1 MRSFM
6 YTIKVPVGLHAR
18 HAGLIVR
25 EARQYASDV
34 VIRFGEK
41 QADAKRVMALMTLG
55 IHQGDTIGVTVE
67 GEDEDLAASK
77 LKSFFFA
84 HM

>member
-1 MRSFM
+1 M

-25 EARQYASDV
+25 EARQYASV
-34 VIRFGEK
+34 VTLRLGEK
-41 QADAKRVMALMTLG
+41 EADAKRVMALMALG
-55 IHQGDTIGVTVE
+55 VHQGDTVAVTIE
-67 GEDEDLAASK
+67 GEDEDLAAGK

>member
-6 YTIKVPVGLHAR
+6 YTIKAPVGLHAR

-25 EARQYASDV
+25 EARDFVSAV
-34 VIRFGEK
+34 TVRFGEK
-41 QADAKRVMALMTLG
+41 EADAKRVMALMTLG
-55 IHQGDTIGVTVE
+55 VHQGDTIAVTIE
-67 GEDEDLAASK
+67 GEDEDQAAAK

>member
-6 YTIKVPVGLHAR
+6 YTIKAPVGLHAR
-18 HAGLIVR
+18 HAGLITR
-25 EARQYASDV
+25 EARDFVSDIK
-34 VIRFGEK
+34 IRFGEK
-41 QADAKRVMALMTLG
+41 EADAKRVMALMTLG
-55 IHQGDTIGVTVE
+55 IHQGDTIAVTIE
-67 GEDEDLAASK
+67 GEDEDLALSK

>member
-1 MRSFM
+1 MRFFM
-6 YTIKVPVGLHAR
+6 YTVKVPVGLHAR

-55 IHQGDTIGVTVE
+55 IHQGDTIAVSIE

>member
-25 EARQYASDV
+25 EARQFASDV
-34 VIRFGEK
+34 TLRFGKKE
-41 QADAKRVMALMTLG
+41 ADAKRVMALMALG
-55 IHQGDTIGVTVE
+55 VHQGDTVAVSIE

>member
-6 YTIKVPVGLHAR
+6 YTIKAPVGLHAR

-25 EARQYASDV
+25 EARDFVSDITV
-34 VIRFGEK
+34 RFGEK
-41 QADAKRVMALMTLG
+41 EADAKRVMALMTLG
-55 IHQGDTIGVTVE
+55 VHQGDTIAVTIE

>member
-25 EARQYASDV
+25 EARQFASAV
-34 VIRFGEK
+34 TLRFGEK
-41 QADAKRVMALMTLG
+41 EADAKRVMALMALG
-55 IHQGDTIGVTVE
+55 VHQGDTVAVSIE
-67 GEDEDLAASK
+67 GEDEDQAASK

>member
-1 MRSFM
+1 
-6 YTIKVPVGLHAR
+6 
-18 HAGLIVR
+18 
-25 EARQYASDV
+25 
-34 VIRFGEK
+34 
-41 QADAKRVMALMTLG
+41 MALMTLG
-55 IHQGDTIGVTVE
+55 IHQGDTIAVSIE

>member
-1 MRSFM
+1 M

-55 IHQGDTIGVTVE
+55 IHQGDTIAVSIE

>member
-1 MRSFM
+1 M

-25 EARQYASDV
+25 EARQYASDI

-55 IHQGDTIGVTVE
+55 IHQGDTIAVSIE

>member
-6 YTIKVPVGLHAR
+6 YTIKAPVGLHAR
-18 HAGLIVR
+18 HAGLIVKQAR
-25 EARQYASDV
+25 EFASDITV
-34 VIRFGEK
+34 RFAGKE
-41 QADAKRVMALMTLG
+41 ADAKRVMALMTLG
-55 IHQGDTIGVTVE
+55 VHQGDAIAVTIE
-67 GEDEDLAASK
+67 GEDEDLALSK